1 MWQLIQT
8 YRPSIFRAPNKF
20 RHRTMKSSPENSPD
34 EELLKAFKAA
44 GVVDFMQYLQ
54 SGRNIMWINF
64 KAGIAR
70 GLGVTLG
77 MTVVLGLIIWLLTK
91 LVALPVVGEYF
102 GEAEQFINDYV
113 EKTDYKGEFVEMNR
127 LLNEINNNIQK

>member
-1 MWQLIQT
+1 M
-8 YRPSIFRAPNKF
+8 N
-20 RHRTMKSSPENSPD
+20 SSPDNSPD

-44 GVVDFMQYLQ
+44 GVVDFMRYLQ

-64 KAGIAR
+64 KAGIAK

-77 MTVVLGLIIWLLTK
+77 MTVVLGLIIWILTK